1 VVIKKEKKNYHHVV
15 VMDRSTLLEEHGDRE
30 SNVLSS
36 SMEIRLIP
44 SFEPIG
50 NFCNIKKLFFL
61 RSPGGG
67 SPPEFYWIKL
77 HKAAVKKTFTRFTP
91 LKSNLQN
98 TYCNIK
104 KLLLLQV
111 TGKLFRKKQYH
122 IASRREKEE
131 QS

>member
-1 VVIKKEKKNYHHVV
+1 MATAKAMSSAVLWKSGLSQALN
-15 VMDRSTLLEEHGDRE
+15 LLEIFAISR
-30 SNVLSS
+30 N
-36 SMEIRLIP
+36 
-44 SFEPIG
+44 
-50 NFCNIKKLFFL
+50 CFFYGH
-61 RSPGGG
+61 RGGG